1 MQPACPLLTACPQ
14 RALPHHP
21 QEQVEPLMMQ
31 YKPPG
36 LIKKIYF
43 QKLTFGD
50 DPFRHA
56 LLGHAAQGP
65 RRARHGGRLCAAQR
79 NACRLCVGP
88 VATASR
94 CSATHTGH
102 PL

>member
-1 MQPACPLLTACPQ
+1 MTRCTNAHLLSHSLARPHTTPLCFPPSHLV
-14 RALPHHP
+14 L

-50 DPFRHA
+50 DPFRCA
-56 LLGHAAQGP
+56 VLLLP
-65 RRARHGGRLCAAQR
+65 
-79 NACRLCVGP
+79 
-88 VATASR
+88 
-94 CSATHTGH
+94 
-102 PL
+102 

>member
-1 MQPACPLLTACPQ
+1 MCGLHIAQYAKLDICMVLRTAPLPPTPPAGPGRPNL
-14 RALPHHP
+14 

-50 DPFRHA
+50 DPFR
-56 LLGHAAQGP
+56 
-65 RRARHGGRLCAAQR
+65 CA
-79 NACRLCVGP
+79 P
-88 VATASR
+88 
-94 CSATHTGH
+94 
-102 PL
+102 

>member
-1 MQPACPLLTACPQ
+1 MHRYARPCDPKPACVRGAHLAPALLSP
-14 RALPHHP
+14 PHLR

-50 DPFRHA
+50 DPFRH
-56 LLGHAAQGP
+56 
-65 RRARHGGRLCAAQR
+65 
-79 NACRLCVGP
+79 V
-88 VATASR
+88 V
-94 CSATHTGH
+94 
-102 PL
+102 